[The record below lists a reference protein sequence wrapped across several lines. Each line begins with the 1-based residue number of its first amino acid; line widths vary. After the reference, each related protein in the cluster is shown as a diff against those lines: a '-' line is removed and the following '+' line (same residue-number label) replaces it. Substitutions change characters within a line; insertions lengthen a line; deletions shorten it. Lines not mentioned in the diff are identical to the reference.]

1 MDEAVHFPI
10 GTNMDSY
17 VVQKRLSMAVYG
29 DVVLACAA
37 ANNPVA
43 IKRLDV
49 NATLGH
55 VSFQRARVPTTKD
68 FERELEVYEYL
79 GRAGGHGNIV
89 QFIETFEH
97 FGYYHLVLEHCAD
110 GSLVDKTLSA
120 QQLLLLFTQLLDAIS
135 FLHAH
140 GIAHGDIA
148 PSNVLCH
155 GQATYKLCDFGSAIV
170 LANCT
175 SDEAAAHR
183 LRDLQALGSLVAA
196 YLQGAAFTNGLE
208 SRRKRRGSA
217 PAPLVLSQLL
227 EFIRVAPQLSAMELL
242 VQWQRSCSSVHESS
256 VCRPLKTRRVFIDA
270 L

>member
-1 MDEAVHFPI
+1 
-10 GTNMDSY
+10 MDSY

-37 ANNPVA
+37 ADNPVA

-49 NATLGH
+49 GATLGH

-68 FERELEVYEYL
+68 FERELEVYQYL

-89 QFIETFEH
+89 QFVETFEH
-97 FGYYHLVLEHCAD
+97 FGYHHLVLEHCAD
-110 GSLVDKTLSA
+110 GSLVNKTLSA
-120 QQLLLLFTQLLDAIS
+120 QQLLSLFTQLLDAIC

-148 PSNVLCH
+148 PSNVLLCH

-183 LRDLQALGSLVAA
+183 LRDLQALGSLRA
-196 YLQGAAFTNGLE
+196 GP
-208 SRRKRRGSA
+208 R
-217 PAPLVLSQLL
+217 VLSQLL
-227 EFIRVAPQLSAMELL
+227 EFIRVAPQLSAVELL